1 MKEKP
6 VRYLRAVSGGV
17 AMGFLAVALH
27 FLVASAGPILTR
39 KSKKPPDGPPPA
51 GNVGVTVQ
59 VLPSVVVPKR
69 FHLEQNYPNPF
80 NSSTVISYTS
90 VAGAEVS
97 IKIYNILGQEV
108 ATLVSGKQPTGNRVV
123 VGHNEVAWNAID
135 REGKALPSG
144 IYLCQMV
151 AGNHVETRKLVLLR

>member
-1 MKEKP
+1 MIACGVTMGILAGGFQFSAAAARPTLTKKSRKP
-6 VRYLRAVSGGV
+6 
-17 AMGFLAVALH
+17 
-27 FLVASAGPILTR
+27 LVE
-39 KSKKPPDGPPPA
+39 PPGA

-59 VLPSVVVPKR
+59 VLPAVPVPNR

-90 VAGAEVS
+90 VMGAELS

-108 ATLVSGKQPTGNRVV
+108 ATLVTGRQAADNRQVV
-123 VGHNEVAWNAID
+123 ERSEVVWNAVD
-135 REGKALPSG
+135 RKGKPLPSG

-151 AGNHVETRKLVLLR
+151 AGSHVETRKLVLLK

>member
-6 VRYLRAVSGGV
+6 LRYLRTISCGV
-17 AMGFLAVALH
+17 AIVVLAGALH

-39 KSKKPPDGPPPA
+39 KSKMPLDGPSPA

-59 VLPSVVVPKR
+59 VLPAVLVPKR

-90 VAGAEVS
+90 IAGADVS

-108 ATLVSGKQPTGNRVV
+108 ATLVSEHQPAGQNAV
-123 VGHNEVAWNAID
+123 VGHHEVVWNATD
-135 REGKALPSG
+135 HNGKSLPSG
-144 IYLCQMV
+144 IYLYQMI
-151 AGNHVETRKLVLLR
+151 AGTYTETKKLILLK